1 MYSWNHRTLQLQW
14 HRSVIILF
22 RICKLLEDFSLKYNY
37 IYNQCHVFSSWIS
50 WKFSI
55 LCVCS
60 LICFKLKA
68 MGASQHKVG
77 SPKTQLS
84 TYQHATPPREPG
96 ITKRQL
102 PFDPRSPT
110 DNIARTPII
119 VDKTPDALLGLDP
132 RSPTVG
138 IERTPLSVLL
148 SKGNYG
154 CTTKIVLSC
163 RVSCVISYIYININE
178 IDMHLQNSLIYYK

>member
-1 MYSWNHRTLQLQW
+1 MFFH
-14 HRSVIILF
+14 
-22 RICKLLEDFSLKYNY
+22 LELVESF
-37 IYNQCHVFSSWIS
+37 
-50 WKFSI
+50 KF
-55 LCVCS
+55 CVCS

-77 SPKTQLS
+77 SPKMQLS

-154 CTTKIVLSC
+154 CTTTIVLSC
-163 RVSCVISYIYININE
+163 RSLVSY
-178 IDMHLQNSLIYYK
+178 HLFILTSMKLT

>member
-1 MYSWNHRTLQLQW
+1 M
-14 HRSVIILF
+14 IILL
-22 RICKLLEDFSLKYNY
+22 RICKLHEDFSLKH
-37 IYNQCHVFSSWIS
+37 IYNQCHVFFHLELVESF
-50 WKFSI
+50 KF
-55 LCVCS
+55 CVCS

-77 SPKTQLS
+77 SPKMQLS

-148 SKGNYG
+148 SKGNSMV
-154 CTTKIVLSC
+154 VLPQLC
-163 RVSCVISYIYININE
+163 LVVG
-178 IDMHLQNSLIYYK
+178 L